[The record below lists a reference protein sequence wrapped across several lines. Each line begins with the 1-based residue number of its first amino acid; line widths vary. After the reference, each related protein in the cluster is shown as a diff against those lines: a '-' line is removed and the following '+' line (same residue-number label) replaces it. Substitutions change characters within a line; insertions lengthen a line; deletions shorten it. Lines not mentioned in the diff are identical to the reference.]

1 MRDGRVDVYDSKCRC
16 VKHRHHRH
24 APSRR
29 CLGGVQG
36 RLYKGFSLAGCCPQ
50 TTGQRPY
57 APSESPRHLC
67 SPSAES
73 VIVGYTL

>member
-24 APSRR
+24 ASSRM
-29 CLGGVQG
+29 CFGGVQG

-50 TTGQRPY
+50 TTGA
-57 APSESPRHLC
+57 APPPPRRAHD
-67 SPSAES
+67 SFAAEVLKVS
-73 VIVGYTL
+73 

>member
-1 MRDGRVDVYDSKCRC
+1 MRDGRVDVYDSRCRC

-24 APSRR
+24 ASSRM

-36 RLYKGFSLAGCCPQ
+36 RLYKDFSLAGCCPQ
-50 TTGQRPY
+50 TTGT
-57 APSESPRHLC
+57 APLSPLGEPTT
-67 SPSAES
+67 SLQPSAES

>member
-24 APSRR
+24 ASSRM

-50 TTGQRPY
+50 TNGV
-57 APSESPRHLC
+57 APLFPLGEPTTSLQPKC
-67 SPSAES
+67 
-73 VIVGYTL
+73 